1 MKRFL
6 LCLVAFAFIATFAS
20 AQSQRLGSLAEIEM
34 GKADIFVTSIVGM
47 SDNKNRDTPLYEQ
60 FDGMLKTHVM
70 LFNTNKDNILVIL
83 DLPRKNTGDVK
94 TQAMYYNI
102 FGYAFTKGLERAHDD
117 TNYIIVVATQ
127 PDGSIYDYFF
137 PIASLTALVSG
148 SIQMAD
154 FEKEAYVATG
164 SALND

>member
-6 LCLVAFAFIATFAS
+6 LCLVEFALVLTFAS

-47 SDNKNRDTPLYEQ
+47 TDNKNRDTPLYEQ

-148 SIQMAD
+148 LIQMAD

>member
-1 MKRFL
+1 
-6 LCLVAFAFIATFAS
+6 
-20 AQSQRLGSLAEIEM
+20 
-34 GKADIFVTSIVGM
+34 M

-70 LFNTNKDNILVIL
+70 LFNTKKDNILVIL
-83 DLPRKNTGDVK
+83 DFPRKNTG
-94 TQAMYYNI
+94 TPQMQAIYYNM
-102 FGYAFTKGLERAHDD
+102 FGYGFTRGLDKMKDD
-117 TNYIIVVATQ
+117 TKYIIIVAQQ
-127 PDGSIYDYFF
+127 PDGSIYDYFI
-137 PIASLTALVSG
+137 PIATLNTLVSG